1 MRVFVALMGHWVPA
15 LTEAFHGRPESRNSQ
30 TSRDGGSGNS
40 PDGGDRG
47 DGRSRGNGRSRG
59 DRGDVP
65 GWVMVTVMTA
75 ALVVALMA
83 VAVPQLRDV
92 FTKAIDSVTGG

>member
-1 MRVFVALMGHWVPA
+1 MRLYIALAGLWTAVLARMD
-15 LTEAFHGRPESRNSQ
+15 RPR
-30 TSRDGGSGNS
+30 RD
-40 PDGGDRG
+40 
-47 DGRSRGNGRSRG
+47 

-83 VAVPQLRDV
+83 VAVPKLRDV
-92 FTKAIDSVTGG
+92 FTNAIDSVSGNSK

>member
-1 MRVFVALMGHWVPA
+1 MRLFVVLSGLW
-15 LTEAFHGRPESRNSQ
+15 TAFRERAAHG
-30 TSRDGGSGNS
+30 
-40 PDGGDRG
+40 
-47 DGRSRGNGRSRG
+47 G

-83 VAVPQLRDV
+83 VAVPKLRDV
-92 FTKAIDSVTGG
+92 FNNAIDSVTG